1 MSKNFDN
8 IKFGADLHLGHKNV
22 HKFRTQFK
30 TAEEHHQTVFENFA
44 TSINKRD
51 VVYFLGDIAFDR
63 EWLSMIGSIRCL
75 KKVLVLGNHDTEHL
89 HIKYLTEHFDHVH
102 GLFSFKNLWLSH
114 CPVHPDEMRKKIA
127 NIHGHIHFHN
137 IEDKRYVNVSLEQ
150 INYKPITLTSIYDI
164 LEERGL

>member
-51 VVYFLGDIAFDR
+51 VVYFLGDVAFDK
-63 EWLSMIGSIRCL
+63 EWLAMIGSIRCL
-75 KKVLVLGNHDTEHL
+75 KKVLVLGNHDTEH
-89 HIKYLTEHFDHVH
+89 HNIRYLTEHFDQIH
-102 GLFSFKNLWLSH
+102 GLFL
-114 CPVHPDEMRKKIA
+114 I
-127 NIHGHIHFHN
+127 
-137 IEDKRYVNVSLEQ
+137 
-150 INYKPITLTSIYDI
+150 
-164 LEERGL
+164 